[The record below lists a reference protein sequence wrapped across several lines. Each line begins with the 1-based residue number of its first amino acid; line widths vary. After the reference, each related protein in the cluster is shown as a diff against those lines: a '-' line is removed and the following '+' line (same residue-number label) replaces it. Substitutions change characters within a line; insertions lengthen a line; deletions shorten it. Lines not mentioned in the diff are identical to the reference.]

1 MQTKRRFLLG
11 AVAALA
17 LVFAAPASTAPTAT
31 TTVQIVK
38 TGFVPGTVN
47 INAGDAVTWRNA
59 DTKTHQ
65 VVANGGQFASSILD
79 PGKTYTHTFA
89 RGGTFRYHDALHP
102 TLRGTV
108 VVKGA
113 PPPAPVVSLAAS
125 APIVKY
131 GAQVTLTGAVSTKK
145 AGETVTLVQLPA
157 GETTKQIIATLQ
169 TTTNGAFSF
178 TVTPQVS
185 TTYQAQIKTSES
197 SVIVQVAPLVKLPA
211 PSRTG
216 YFHFYVT
223 AATSFAGHYVYLQRF
238 TLLHTW
244 INISRLVL
252 GSKSGRLVSI
262 RFVRSLVPRGRWSIR
277 VLIPQDQ
284 VGSAY
289 LESSSG
295 TQPVVRR

>member
-1 MQTKRRFLLG
+1 MNTMRSLFLG

-17 LVFAAPASTAPTAT
+17 LVFAAPASTASAATAS
-31 TTVQIVK
+31 VQIVK
-38 TGFVPGTVN
+38 TGFVPATVN
-47 INAGDAVTWRNA
+47 INANDSVTWRNA

-65 VVANGGQFASSILD
+65 VVANGGQFASAILD

-108 VVKGA
+108 NVKG
-113 PPPAPVVSLAAS
+113 PPPSVTLAAS
-125 APIVKY
+125 APVVKY
-131 GAQVTLTGAVSTKK
+131 GTQITLSGAVSNKK
-145 AGETVTLVQLPA
+145 SGETVTLVALPT
-157 GETTKQIIATLQ
+157 GETNKQVIATLQ

-178 TVTPQVS
+178 AVTPQIA
-185 TTYQAQIKTSES
+185 TTYQAQWRSTES
-197 SVIVQVAPLVKLPA
+197 SVIVQVAPMVKLPG

-223 AATSFAGHYVYLQRF
+223 AATSFARHTVYLQRF

-244 INISRLVL
+244 VNISRLAL
-252 GSKSGRLVSI
+252 GSKSGRIVSI
-262 RFVRSLVPRGRWSIR
+262 RSVPRLVPRGRWSIR
-277 VLIPQDQ
+277 VFVPQDQ
-284 VGSAY
+284 VGTGY
-289 LESSSG
+289 LETWSG